1 MNTDLT
7 CIIDWLQFT
16 IHDLTYDEVI
26 LQVLKDTPAEYL
38 LLPKGKFGYRS
49 QYMSGHISVL
59 CDGTEDMGVH
69 VILTGKGC
77 REYESKGQL
86 LELMDRVMYHNGVC
100 TRIDIAVDDRTGE
113 IIKFKEMIKSANK
126 GHVVSRWKTAMEI
139 IKREL
144 KDGKIIGHSLS
155 IGSRSSKM
163 YLRIYD
169 KAMEQNLPG
178 IWYQMKL
185 EIKDDR
191 AEVLQN
197 ILLFET
203 GVGRVFSSILNQ
215 YIRFVIPNADTN
227 KSRWETEK
235 WWLDLVNSVD
245 KLSLTKKPKDKTIE
259 EVRNWIKQQ
268 IGPTLAM
275 LMIYD
280 EGELTSF
287 FNIIDSGRRRLKQRH
302 LQMLASANKG
312 EKVDST
318 QGLSNK

>member
-26 LQVLKDTPAEYL
+26 LQVLKNSLAEYL

-49 QYMSGHISVL
+49 QYINGHISVL
-59 CDGTEDMGVH
+59 CEGTEDMGVH

-86 LELMDRVMYHNGVC
+86 LELMDRIMLHNGTC

-144 KDGKIIGHSLS
+144 KDGRIIGHSLS

-169 KAMEQNLPG
+169 KAMEQGLPDT
-178 IWYQMKL
+178 WYRMEL

-203 GVGRVFSSILNQ
+203 GVGRIFSSILNQ
-215 YIRFVIPNADTN
+215 YIRFLTPGTDTN

-235 WWLDLVNSVD
+235 WWIDLVDSVD
-245 KLSLTKKPKDKTIE
+245 KLSLTKKPKDKSIE
-259 EVRNWIKQQ
+259 EIREWVKLQ

-275 LMIYD
+275 LMMYD
-280 EGELTSF
+280 EGELTKLF
-287 FNIIDSGRRRLKQRH
+287 DIINSGKHRLKQRH
-302 LQMLASANKG
+302 LRILNNARG
-312 EKVDST
+312 
-318 QGLSNK
+318 G